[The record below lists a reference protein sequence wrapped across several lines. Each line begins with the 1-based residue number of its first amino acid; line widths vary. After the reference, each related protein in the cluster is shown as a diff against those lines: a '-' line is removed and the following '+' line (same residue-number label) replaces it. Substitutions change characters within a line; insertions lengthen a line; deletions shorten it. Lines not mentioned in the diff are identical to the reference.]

1 MWAGPDNTVPKRH
14 NGKKVVL
21 MNLTRPR
28 LKRAGVLLGLVAI
41 TVGTAMLVPATAQ
54 AAVGKGPG
62 QLSFN
67 PASGAVASQPT
78 WATSTACN
86 SSFNSSAKLF
96 VVKDDGT
103 MTAVSGTITAVT
115 SPFSG
120 TLQASLSTI
129 VTVAH
134 MVAGHTYEFVVECQT
149 ATLAQDPEQSEFLT
163 LSADG
168 TTYTTSNTPPTPAAV
183 GTSTSLTSST
193 TTAAAGAPVTLTAT
207 VSAQDTAT
215 NDAVGNVEF
224 FSGAVSLGT
233 PVPVSGGTATM
244 SVSNLPVGTDSVTAK
259 FEPTNAAAFAT
270 STSPAVTITIT
281 NGTGGGNT
289 ETINV
294 GVTANS
300 SGSLALTVSN
310 TPVSMTTP
318 TNTGTFLDSTG
329 ALSPVT
335 VSDSRLPSQPGWSSS
350 GSVGDFTSGT
360 NTFSGNDLGWTPTIT
375 TANTAND
382 VTAGIKIAATSPGLK
397 TPATL
402 ASAAAGHGGGTT
414 VLGAALDLQI
424 PFTTPSG
431 NYSATLTVTLLSN

>member
-1 MWAGPDNTVPKRH
+1 
-14 NGKKVVL
+14 
-21 MNLTRPR
+21 
-28 LKRAGVLLGLVAI
+28 
-41 TVGTAMLVPATAQ
+41 
-54 AAVGKGPG
+54 
-62 QLSFN
+62 
-67 PASGAVASQPT
+67 
-78 WATSTACN
+78 
-86 SSFNSSAKLF
+86 
-96 VVKDDGT
+96 
-103 MTAVSGTITAVT
+103 
-115 SPFSG
+115 
-120 TLQASLSTI
+120 
-129 VTVAH
+129 
-134 MVAGHTYEFVVECQT
+134 
-149 ATLAQDPEQSEFLT
+149 
-163 LSADG
+163 
-168 TTYTTSNTPPTPAAV
+168 
-183 GTSTSLTSST
+183 
-193 TTAAAGAPVTLTAT
+193 
-207 VSAQDTAT
+207 
-215 NDAVGNVEF
+215 VEF

-360 NTFSGNDLGWTPTIT
+360 NTFSGNDLGWTPAIT

-382 VTAGIKIAATSPGLK
+382 VTAGGKIAATSPGLK